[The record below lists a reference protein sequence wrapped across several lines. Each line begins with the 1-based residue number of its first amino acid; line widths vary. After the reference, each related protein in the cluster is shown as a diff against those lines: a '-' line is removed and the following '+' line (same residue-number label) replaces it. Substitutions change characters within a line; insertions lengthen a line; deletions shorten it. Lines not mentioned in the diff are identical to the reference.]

1 MALIDLD
8 HPEAG
13 LAVIT
18 LNRPDSLNALS
29 FDLIEELHRVIADV
43 GADSAVRVVILT
55 GAGRAFCA
63 GTDLRSDS
71 RSSRS
76 RGLTGVAAGMRG
88 QEHVADLVPALAQ
101 LPQPVIAAVNG
112 VAVGGGL
119 ALALACDLRV
129 AVESARFNAQFI
141 NVGLSGTD
149 LGISYTLPRLIG
161 AAKAWELI
169 YTGRFF
175 DAAEADH
182 LGLLTRVVP
191 DGQARAGA
199 TALAER
205 LLEKAPFGLAMTK
218 EALWAN
224 LDGPS
229 LDAAIHV
236 ENRNQVLAA
245 QDPDFAEFM
254 AAFAE
259 GRPPRFG
266 ADRGEG

>member
-1 MALIDLD
+1 MALIDL
-8 HPEAG
+8 HRPRPE

-18 LNRPDSLNALS
+18 LNRPESLNALS
-29 FDLIEELHRVIADV
+29 FDLIEALHETIAIV
-43 GADSAVRVVILT
+43 GRDNDIRVVVLT

-63 GTDLRSDS
+63 GTDLRSDA
-71 RSSRS
+71 RSSRAA
-76 RGLTGVAAGMRG
+76 GLRGVAAGMRG
-88 QEHVADLVPALAQ
+88 QEHVAGLLPALRD

-119 ALALACDLRV
+119 ALTLGCDLRV

-149 LGISYTLPRLIG
+149 IGISYTLPRLIG
-161 AAKAWELI
+161 AARAWELI

-175 DAAEADH
+175 DAAEAER

-191 DGQARAGA
+191 DGEAVPAA
-199 TALAER
+199 TELGEQ

-224 LDGPS
+224 IDAPS
-229 LDAAIHV
+229 LDSALQV

-254 AAFAE
+254 AAFTE
-259 GRPPRFG
+259 KRPPRFG
-266 ADRGEG
+266 RSP